1 MALQPERQEQV
12 PVMFVEPLA
21 MATRPSVQ
29 QETRQ
34 AEWTDRAA
42 EPPAAEEPPV
52 RETLPQA

>member
-21 MATRPSVQ
+21 RATRPSVQ

-42 EPPAAEEPPV
+42 EPPAEEPPV

>member
-21 MATRPSVQ
+21 RAPRPSVQ

-42 EPPAAEEPPV
+42 EPPAEEPPV